1 MTELK
6 NNTFIGIDVSKYKLD
21 IFNSKTGEFIEIDN
35 TKAAI
40 RKYIRALEMSE
51 DLYIIIDLTG
61 GYEALCVNEF
71 YVKGY
76 NIIRAEGRKVKAFAR
91 ALGISAKT
99 DKIGANILAQYGE
112 KCFNTLRLYQPY
124 NNQIKKLVM
133 RLSDI
138 KQLLQQEKNR
148 LKAPD
153 NMQIVT
159 RSIKQLINIYEKEIA
174 KLENEIEII
183 IENDEELRKKY
194 KLLLEQKGIGK
205 KVAYILLGLLP
216 ELGYLNRREIA
227 ALAGVAPFARDSGTI
242 NGYRR
247 TGTGR
252 VDVKKALF
260 IAALVAIK
268 YDEKMNLFYT
278 NLTSRGKKKMVAVT
292 ATMRKII
299 ITLNAKIKYLCA

>member
-21 IFNSKTGEFIEIDN
+21 IFNSKTGEFVEIDN

-99 DKIGANILAQYGE
+99 DKIDANILAQYGE

-252 VDVKKALF
+252 IDVKKALF

-268 YDEKMNLFYT
+268 YDEKMNSFYT

>member
-21 IFNSKTGEFIEIDN
+21 IFNSKTGEFVEIDN

-51 DLYIIIDLTG
+51 DLYVIIDLTG

-99 DKIGANILAQYGE
+99 DKIDANILAQYGE

-252 VDVKKALF
+252 IDVKKALF

>member
-6 NNTFIGIDVSKYKLD
+6 NNIFIGIDVSKYKLD

-40 RKYIRALEMSE
+40 RKYIRALELSE

-99 DKIGANILAQYGE
+99 DKIDANILAQYGE

-252 VDVKKALF
+252 IDVKKALF

>member
-6 NNTFIGIDVSKYKLD
+6 NNIFIGIDVSKYKLD

-40 RKYIRALEMSE
+40 RKYIRALELSE

-99 DKIGANILAQYGE
+99 DKIDANILAQYGE

-227 ALAGVAPFARDSGTI
+227 ALAGVAPFTRDSGTI

-252 VDVKKALF
+252 IDVKKALF

>member
-21 IFNSKTGEFIEIDN
+21 IFNSKTGEFVEIDN

-99 DKIGANILAQYGE
+99 DKIDANILAQYGE

-247 TGTGR
+247 TGIGR

>member
-21 IFNSKTGEFIEIDN
+21 IFNSKTGEFVEIDN

-76 NIIRAEGRKVKAFAR
+76 NIIRAEGRKVKAFTR

-99 DKIGANILAQYGE
+99 DKIDANILAQYGE

-299 ITLNAKIKYLCA
+299 ITINAKIKYLCA

>member
-40 RKYIRALEMSE
+40 RKYIRALELSE
-51 DLYIIIDLTG
+51 DLYVIIDLTG

-99 DKIGANILAQYGE
+99 DKIDANILAQYGE

-252 VDVKKALF
+252 IDVKKALF

>member
-6 NNTFIGIDVSKYKLD
+6 NNIFIGIDVSKYKLD

-99 DKIGANILAQYGE
+99 DKIDANILAQYGE

-252 VDVKKALF
+252 IDVKKALF

>member
-21 IFNSKTGEFIEIDN
+21 IFNSKTGEFVEIDN

-99 DKIGANILAQYGE
+99 DKIDANILAQYGE

-299 ITLNAKIKYLCA
+299 ITLNAKIKDLCA

>member
-40 RKYIRALEMSE
+40 RKYIRALELSE
-51 DLYIIIDLTG
+51 DLYVIIDLTG

-76 NIIRAEGRKVKAFAR
+76 NIIRAEVRKVKAFAR

-99 DKIGANILAQYGE
+99 DKIDANILAQYGE

-268 YDEKMNLFYT
+268 YDEKMNSFYT